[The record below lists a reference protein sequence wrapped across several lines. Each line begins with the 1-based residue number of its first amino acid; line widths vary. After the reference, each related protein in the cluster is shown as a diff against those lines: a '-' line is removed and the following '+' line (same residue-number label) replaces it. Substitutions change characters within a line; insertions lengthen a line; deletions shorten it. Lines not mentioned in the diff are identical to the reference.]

1 MRGSDRARKLRRN
14 QTDAE
19 RVLWRHVRNHC
30 LGGHKFRRQCP
41 IGGYIVDFL
50 CLERRVV
57 IEIDGGQH
65 SGSQYDRRR
74 SHDLE
79 AMGLLVIRF
88 WNDDVLLRTEEVLE
102 DILRTLEAPHPD
114 PLPAHGERECIA
126 GHRAYRRARH
136 RP

>member
-1 MRGSDRARKLRRN
+1 
-14 QTDAE
+14 
-19 RVLWRHVRNHC
+19 VLWQHVRRRC

-50 CLERRVV
+50 CRERRVV

-65 SGSQYDRRR
+65 SGSHYDGRR

-79 AMGLLVIRF
+79 AMGMIVIRF
-88 WNDDVLLRTEEVLE
+88 WNHDELLRTEAVLE

-114 PLPAHGERECIA
+114 PLPARGERERIA
-126 GHRAYRRARH
+126 RHRAHRRARH